1 LKKGRFF
8 YLNELITFATMIS
21 RNQIKFVQSLRLK
34 KFRDQHGLFIAEGEK
49 IVAELINSK
58 LSVKMLFAVEEW
70 VNLQHQNISESID
83 LHVVSGKELERISNM
98 KTPNKVLAVI
108 QQPQNLFTG
117 EIFSEGLVLMLDKI
131 QDPGN
136 LGTIL
141 RTADWFGVRHV
152 ICSPDTAD
160 VYNPKTIQSSMGS
173 FIRVQ
178 TYYTDL
184 GSCIDKLNKDV
195 IVYGAFPDA
204 SDLYSVK
211 PALPAVLVV
220 GNESKGISAEVASRI
235 QQKLMIPSGVKN
247 FRGGAESLNA
257 AMATGI
263 ILSWVTKNT

>member
-1 LKKGRFF
+1 
-8 YLNELITFATMIS
+8 MIS
-21 RNQIKFVQSLRLK
+21 RNQIKYVQSLRLK
-34 KFRDQHGLFIAEGEK
+34 KFRDQHDVFIAEGEK

-58 LSVKMLFAVEEW
+58 LSVKMLFALEEW
-70 VNLQHQNISESID
+70 VILHRQNISENID
-83 LHVVSGKELERISNM
+83 LHVVSGKELERISNL
-98 KTPNKVLAVI
+98 KTPHKVLAVV
-108 QQPQNLFTG
+108 QQPQNLFKG

-152 ICSPDTAD
+152 ICSPNTAD

-178 TYYTDL
+178 THYTDL
-184 GSCIDKLNKDV
+184 GPCLDKLSEEV
-195 IVYGAFPDA
+195 TVYGAFPDA
-204 SDLYSVK
+204 FDLYAVK
-211 PALPAVLVV
+211 SSLPAVLVV

-235 QQKLMIPSGVKN
+235 QQKLMIPSGAKD
-247 FRGGAESLNA
+247 FEGRAESLNA

-263 ILSWVTKNT
+263 ILSWLSKSTQAK